1 MASEA
6 LTGLSVLVLE
16 DEPLWRRHLVA
27 ALERWGADVTAVD
40 SVAGAR
46 RLLVSAGFD
55 FALMDV
61 HLPDGLGPDLLRD
74 KTIPAHTGVV
84 IMTAEGGIS
93 GAVEA
98 MRLGALDYLAKPF
111 EPEALALTLRRA
123 RSTQAGR
130 RVAEQ
135 QRSDAPGYFFG
146 SALAGLQTQI
156 ERILAAD
163 RRMGTRLPPV
173 LIEGETGTGKTTLAR
188 RIHREGP
195 RAEGPWVE
203 VNCSAIPEHLAESEL
218 FGHEKGAF
226 TDARSTRIGLFE
238 AAHGGTLFL
247 DELASLPL
255 PIQAKLLTVLEDHRI
270 RRVGGSKDI
279 AVEVRVIAAAN
290 QNLRQLVA
298 QGAFRPDL
306 QHRLDLFRLTIPP
319 LRDRGNDLM
328 PLAASLLE
336 GIAAR
341 HRLPVRPISEVG
353 RRRLLGYGWPGNVR
367 ELAHELERALV
378 FEDGDSL
385 AFDSLLGAGGGSP
398 VPPVP
403 VAVADAAAAATPGFP
418 APDSW
423 WNPAYR
429 FPEQGFDL
437 ESAILH
443 LIRQALEQSGGNVS
457 AAARRLGVSRDYL
470 RYRLGPKGGA
480 PG

>member
-1 MASEA
+1 MTSEA
-6 LTGLSVLVLE
+6 LAGLSVLVLE

-27 ALERWGADVTAVD
+27 SLERWGAEVSAVD
-40 SVAGAR
+40 SVGAAR
-46 RLLVSAGFD
+46 RALGGANFD

-61 HLPDGLGPDLLRD
+61 NLPDGLGPDLLRD
-74 KTIPAHTGVV
+74 KTVPAHTGVV
-84 IMTAEGGIS
+84 IMTAEGGIT

-98 MRLGALDYLAKPF
+98 MRLGALDYLTKPF

-135 QRSDAPGYFFG
+135 RRTDGPGYFFG
-146 SALAGLQTQI
+146 TALSGLKTQI

-163 RRMGTRLPPV
+163 RRMETHLPPV
-173 LIEGETGTGKTTLAR
+173 LIEGETGTGKTSLAR

-195 RAEGPWVE
+195 RADGPWVE
-203 VNCSAIPEHLAESEL
+203 INCSAIPEHLAESEL

-247 DELASLPL
+247 DELSSLSL

-279 AVEVRVIAAAN
+279 AVDVRVIAAAN
-290 QNLRQLVA
+290 QNLRNLVA
-298 QGAFRPDL
+298 QGTFRADL
-306 QHRLDLFRLTIPP
+306 QHRLDLFRLSIPP
-319 LRDRGNDLM
+319 LRDRGADLL
-328 PLAASLLE
+328 PLAVALME

-341 HRLPVRPISEVG
+341 HRLPVRAISETG

-378 FEDGDSL
+378 FEDGVAL
-385 AFDSLLGAGGGSP
+385 NFDSLLGVGGGASETAPTSP
-398 VPPVP
+398 G
-403 VAVADAAAAATPGFP
+403 VASGTGGSDV
-418 APDSW
+418 W
-423 WNPAYR
+423 WNEAFR

-437 ESAILH
+437 EAAILH
-443 LIRQALEQSGGNVS
+443 ILRRALEQSGGNVS

-470 RYRLGPKGGA
+470 RYRLGPKGGGA
-480 PG
+480 PGSVP

>member
-1 MASEA
+1 MSTMTSEV

-27 ALERWGADVTAVD
+27 SLERWGAEVTATD
-40 SVAGAR
+40 SVSGAR
-46 RLLVSAGFD
+46 KALGSANFD

-61 HLPDGLGPDLLRD
+61 NLPDGLGPDLLRD
-74 KTIPAHTGVV
+74 KSIPAHTGVV

-98 MRLGALDYLAKPF
+98 IRLGALDYLTKPF

-135 QRSDAPGYFFG
+135 QRAESPGYFFG
-146 SALAGLQTQI
+146 NALAGLKIQI

-163 RRMGTRLPPV
+163 RRMETHLAPV
-173 LIEGETGTGKTTLAR
+173 LIEGETGTGKTSLAR

-195 RAEGPWVE
+195 RVEGPWVE
-203 VNCSAIPEHLAESEL
+203 INCSAIPEHLAESEL

-226 TDARSTRIGLFE
+226 TDARTTRIGLFE

-247 DELASLPL
+247 DELGSLSL
-255 PIQAKLLTVLEDHRI
+255 SIQAKLLTVLEDHRI
-270 RRVGGSKDI
+270 RRVGGSKNI
-279 AVEVRVIAAAN
+279 AVDVRVIAATN
-290 QNLRQLVA
+290 QGLRQLVA
-298 QGAFRPDL
+298 QGSFRSDL
-306 QHRLDLFRLTIPP
+306 LHRLDLFRLSIPP
-319 LRDRGNDLM
+319 LRDRGVDLL
-328 PLAASLLE
+328 PLAASLME

-341 HRLPVRPISEVG
+341 HRLPVRAISETG

-378 FEDGDSL
+378 FEDGEAL
-385 AFDSLLGAGGGSP
+385 NFDSLLGAGGGSSENP
-398 VPPVP
+398 
-403 VAVADAAAAATPGFP
+403 ATVTSPGLGG
-418 APDSW
+418 AHAGMDSW
-423 WNPAYR
+423 WNPGFE

-437 ESAILH
+437 EEAILH
-443 LIRQALEQSGGNVS
+443 IIRAALEQSGGNVS
-457 AAARRLGVSRDYL
+457 AAGRRLGVSRDYL
-470 RYRLGPKGGA
+470 RYRLVPKA
-480 PG
+480 E

>member
-1 MASEA
+1 MSTMTSEV

-27 ALERWGADVTAVD
+27 SLERWGAEVTATD
-40 SVAGAR
+40 SVSGAR
-46 RLLVSAGFD
+46 KALGSANFD

-61 HLPDGLGPDLLRD
+61 NLPDGLGPDLLRD
-74 KTIPAHTGVV
+74 KSIPAHTGVV

-98 MRLGALDYLAKPF
+98 IRLGALDYLTKPF

-135 QRSDAPGYFFG
+135 QRAESPGYFFG
-146 SALAGLQTQI
+146 NALAGLKIQI

-163 RRMGTRLPPV
+163 RRMETHLAPV
-173 LIEGETGTGKTTLAR
+173 LIEGETGTGKTSLAR

-195 RAEGPWVE
+195 RADGPWVE
-203 VNCSAIPEHLAESEL
+203 INCSAIPEHLAESEL

-247 DELASLPL
+247 DELGSLSL
-255 PIQAKLLTVLEDHRI
+255 SIQAKLLTVLEDHRI
-270 RRVGGSKDI
+270 RRVGGSKNI
-279 AVEVRVIAAAN
+279 AVDVRVIAATN
-290 QNLRQLVA
+290 QGLRQLVA
-298 QGAFRPDL
+298 QGSFRSDL
-306 QHRLDLFRLTIPP
+306 LHRLDLFRLSIPP
-319 LRDRGNDLM
+319 LRDRGVDLL
-328 PLAASLLE
+328 PLAASLME

-341 HRLPVRPISEVG
+341 HRLPVRAISETG

-378 FEDGDSL
+378 FEEGEAL
-385 AFDSLLGAGGGSP
+385 NFDSLLGAGGGSSENP
-398 VPPVP
+398 TT
-403 VAVADAAAAATPGFP
+403 ATAPGLGG
-418 APDSW
+418 AHAGVDSW
-423 WNPAYR
+423 WNPGFQ

-437 ESAILH
+437 EEAILH
-443 LIRQALEQSGGNVS
+443 IIRAALEQSGGNVS
-457 AAARRLGVSRDYL
+457 AAARQLGVSRDYL
-470 RYRLGPKGGA
+470 RYRLGPKAG
-480 PG
+480 

>member
-1 MASEA
+1 MSTMTSEV

-27 ALERWGADVTAVD
+27 SLERWGAEVTAVD
-40 SVAGAR
+40 SMAGAR
-46 RLLVSAGFD
+46 KALGAANFD

-61 HLPDGLGPDLLRD
+61 NLPDGLGPDLLRD
-74 KTIPAHTGVV
+74 KSIPAHTGVV

-98 MRLGALDYLAKPF
+98 IRLGALDYLTKPF

-135 QRSDAPGYFFG
+135 QRSGSPGFFFG
-146 SALAGLQTQI
+146 AALSGLKTQI

-163 RRMGTRLPPV
+163 RRMETHLPPV
-173 LIEGETGTGKTTLAR
+173 LIEGETGTGKTSLAR

-195 RAEGPWVE
+195 RADGPWVE
-203 VNCSAIPEHLAESEL
+203 INCSAIPEHLAESEL

-247 DELASLPL
+247 DELSSLSL

-279 AVEVRVIAAAN
+279 AVDVRVIAAAN

-298 QGAFRPDL
+298 QGGFRADL

-319 LRDRGNDLM
+319 LRDRGADLL
-328 PLAASLLE
+328 PLAESLME
-336 GIAAR
+336 GIASR
-341 HRLPVRPISEVG
+341 HRLPVRSISETG

-378 FEDGDSL
+378 FEDGDAL
-385 AFDSLLGAGGGSP
+385 NFDSLLGAGGGTAENGTSQG
-398 VPPVP
+398 
-403 VAVADAAAAATPGFP
+403 ATPVGVP
-418 APDSW
+418 AGSADSW
-423 WNPAYR
+423 WNPAFQ
-429 FPEQGFDL
+429 FPDQGFDL
-437 ESAILH
+437 EAAILH
-443 LIRQALEQSGGNVS
+443 LIQQALQQSAGNVS

-470 RYRLGPKGGA
+470 RYRLGPKGGH
-480 PG
+480 

>member
-1 MASEA
+1 MSTMTSEV

-27 ALERWGADVTAVD
+27 SLERWGAEVAAVD
-40 SVAGAR
+40 SMAGAR
-46 RLLVSAGFD
+46 KALGAANFD

-61 HLPDGLGPDLLRD
+61 NLPDGLGPDLLRD
-74 KTIPAHTGVV
+74 KSIPAHTGVV

-98 MRLGALDYLAKPF
+98 IRLGALDYLTKPF

-135 QRSDAPGYFFG
+135 QRSGSPGFFFG
-146 SALAGLQTQI
+146 TALSGLKTQI

-163 RRMGTRLPPV
+163 RRMETHLPSV
-173 LIEGETGTGKTTLAR
+173 LIEGETGTGKTSLAR

-195 RAEGPWVE
+195 RADGPWVE
-203 VNCSAIPEHLAESEL
+203 INCSAIPEHLAESEL

-247 DELASLPL
+247 DELSSLSL

-279 AVEVRVIAAAN
+279 AVDVRVIAATN
-290 QNLRQLVA
+290 QGLRQLVA
-298 QGAFRPDL
+298 QGSFRSDL
-306 QHRLDLFRLTIPP
+306 LHRLDLFRLSILP
-319 LRDRGNDLM
+319 LRDRGADLL
-328 PLAASLLE
+328 PLAASLME
-336 GIAAR
+336 GIASR
-341 HRLPVRPISEVG
+341 HRLPVRSISETG

-367 ELAHELERALV
+367 ELAHELERSLV
-378 FEDGDSL
+378 FEDGDAL
-385 AFDSLLGAGGGSP
+385 NFDSLLGAGGGTAENGTSMGMTP
-398 VPPVP
+398 VGVP
-403 VAVADAAAAATPGFP
+403 AGSA
-418 APDSW
+418 DSW
-423 WNPAYR
+423 WNPAFQ
-429 FPEQGFDL
+429 FPDQGFDL
-437 ESAILH
+437 EAAILH
-443 LIRQALEQSGGNVS
+443 LIQQALQQSAGNVS

-470 RYRLGPKGGA
+470 RYRLGPKGGH
-480 PG
+480 